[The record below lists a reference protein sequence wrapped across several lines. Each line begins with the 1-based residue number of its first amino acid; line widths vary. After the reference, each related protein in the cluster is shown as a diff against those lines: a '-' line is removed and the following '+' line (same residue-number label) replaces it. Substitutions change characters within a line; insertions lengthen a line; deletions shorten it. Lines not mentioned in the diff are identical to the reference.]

1 MITGIVQFF
10 YPGIKKDDIK
20 KVSLLGLTFFFIV
33 GSYWL
38 LRLLKDLFFY
48 ERLGFPVDLGYMPN
62 HGRDLIPFAIS
73 PISYLCLVE
82 LSRNEKKNINVFG
95 KKYTI

>member
-1 MITGIVQFF
+1 MAGEPKARRPNNRRT
-10 YPGIKKDDIK
+10 YHC
-20 KVSLLGLTFFFIV
+20 SLFV
-33 GSYWL
+33 
-38 LRLLKDLFFY
+38 
-48 ERLGFPVDLGYMPN
+48 ERSAS
-62 HGRDLIPFAIS
+62 IPFAIS